1 MKTYKNTLSTSD
13 DSLID
18 CSELLAR
25 EPVELMGIETAVRIC
40 NASSE
45 LLESFDA
52 IDGISPVFSLD
63 TYNKNKRIL

>member
-25 EPVELMGIETAVRIC
+25 EPVELMGMETPMGTSNVIFV
-40 NASSE
+40 
-45 LLESFDA
+45 LLESS
-52 IDGISPVFSLD
+52 DGADERSRFSF
-63 TYNKNKRIL
+63 Y